1 MGLFGEGIYTKLNLT
16 LQNSIVQIITN
27 FSMSFRGVLFRQLS
41 SVNGDLITEFIQTLL
56 LTLPKT
62 IIKVVHI
69 SCLVFQ
75 RIDICQ

>member
-27 FSMSFRGVLFRQLS
+27 FSMSFRGVLFRHLS

-56 LTLPKT
+56 LTLPKS

>member
-56 LTLPKT
+56 LTLPKS